1 MDHPRQRCILF
12 APRRSDG
19 GDLPPLFG
27 LHLVERTVLAFL
39 RAGVREF
46 VVTGDPDGA
55 RRVAAILRSGRC
67 REARLRTLLIRAR
80 DSCHPCSFHIQHSLE
95 CRFC

>member
-19 GDLPPLFG
+19 GDAPPLFG

-55 RRVAAILRSGRC
+55 QRVAAIVRSGLC
-67 REARLRTLLIRAR
+67 REARLRTLRPQ
-80 DSCHPCSFHIQHSLE
+80 DSLVPLLE
-95 CRFC
+95 GDAS